1 MSSERW
7 RDRARGF
14 SLVELLVV
22 MGLILILSVLT
33 FPMIHN
39 MFQRSKLEGIARET
53 SILMRTA
60 RLAAVKSGGLENFD
74 PTDPARRSW
83 RALAVVRLDL
93 ATQEIVAFVDLDGA
107 GGAVGESDMI
117 FNPRPGVPHKTTDYE
132 LGRFKLPYGI
142 HFESPEEGTPGVDD
156 LTENPGGPSE
166 PNIAVFRPDGSIDI
180 PGAFRFA
187 DERGNFL
194 EVRAAPQATARIE
207 LRKHN
212 GTTWLAQGEGGSNW
226 DWKF

>member
-22 MGLILILSVLT
+22 LGLILILSVLT

-39 MFQRSKLEGIARET
+39 MFQRSKLEGFARET

-83 RALAVVRLDL
+83 RACAVVRLDL
-93 ATQEIVAFVDLDGA
+93 ANGEVVAFVDLDGA
-107 GGAVGESDMI
+107 GGAIGESDRI
-117 FNPRPGVPHKTTDYE
+117 FNPRPGVPYKTTDYE

-142 HFESPEEGTPGVDD
+142 HFESHDGAPGVKD
-156 LTENPGGPSE
+156 LSPNPGGSSE
-166 PNIAVFRPDGSIDI
+166 PRIAVFLPDGSIEE

-194 EVRAAPQATARIE
+194 EVEAAPKATGRIE
-207 LRKHN
+207 IHKWN
-212 GTTWLAQGEGGSNW
+212 GTSWLAQGEGGSNW